1 MTSSRKPT
9 SQRRRSGLPLR
20 GSWDRARIERTG
32 EGVLTEVYRLRRRE
46 ETLYLRVAEV
56 AGESMAPETAVRIGR
71 QAPSRS
77 KSTRLV
83 RFHYPGAG
91 TGWIP
96 GRDTFTGSARTRGP
110 GDERNHLP

>member
-20 GSWDRARIERTG
+20 ASWDRARIERTG

-71 QAPSRS
+71 QAPLTKQEHAPGSLSLSRRWH
-77 KSTRLV
+77 RLDSGARHIHRV
-83 RFHYPGAG
+83 RAN
-91 TGWIP
+91 
-96 GRDTFTGSARTRGP
+96 ARTR
-110 GDERNHLP
+110 